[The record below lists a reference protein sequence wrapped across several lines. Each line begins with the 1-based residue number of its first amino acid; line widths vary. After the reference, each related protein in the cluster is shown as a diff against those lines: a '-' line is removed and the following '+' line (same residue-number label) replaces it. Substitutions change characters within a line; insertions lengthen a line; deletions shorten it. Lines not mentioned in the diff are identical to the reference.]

1 MNKPVYVGMSVL
13 DISKTL
19 MYKFWWDFIKPKY
32 LDRTKLCYTYW
43 YLYYSYYNWR
53 FFWRHCWWCYKMV
66 WYIYDENDKRPL
78 PMGIKKKVYGFFKDQ
93 LGGKIMKDS
102 N

>member
-19 MYKFWWDFIKPKY
+19 MYKFWCDFIKPKY
-32 LDRTKLCYTYW
+32 LDRTKLCYTDTDIFITHIITED
-43 YLYYSYYNWR
+43 
-53 FFWRHCWWCYKMV
+53 FFEGIADDVTKWFDTSTMKM
-66 WYIYDENDKRPL
+66 
-78 PMGIKKKVYGFFKDQ
+78 IKDFFQWVLRKKYMVFS
-93 LGGKIMKDS
+93 KI